1 MLNVFNILTIIITN
15 IKTNSVIFT
24 IFAKSIKKP
33 EMKHQLQQK
42 FNEIY
47 HKEAQHAYF
56 SPGRVNLIGEHIDY
70 NGGLVMPCAITFGTY
85 LLINPNQDN
94 VFRFR
99 SLNFEE
105 NVEVPVQASY
115 QKDGDGWFNFPLGV
129 IEHFTKDGH
138 KITGLDMLFFGDIPI
153 GAGLSSSA
161 SIEVVTAYAL
171 NDLFN
176 AGYDKLELVKIAK
189 SVENRFMGLN
199 CGIMDQFAVAFGEK
213 DKAIVL
219 NCDTLEYNIVDSNLG
234 NYVLAII
241 NTNKSRKLVE
251 SKYNER
257 VEECQTAL
265 KALKKE
271 LNIDYLC
278 EIDTATF
285 DKHKNLIT
293 DEVVRKRAQHV
304 VEENDRVKLAADAL
318 AANNLAG
325 FGKLMYA
332 SHDSLR
338 SLYEVSGKELD
349 TVVEYA
355 KTNPQVAGARM
366 TGAGFGGCAIAL
378 VHQAAFDA
386 FSKELEAY
394 YTDKIGYAPSV
405 YQSLIGDGVG
415 TLLVSSEA

>member
-105 NVEVPVQASY
+105 NVEVPVQVSY

-265 KALKKE
+265 KTLKKE

-394 YTDKIGYAPSV
+394 YIDKIGYAPSV
-405 YQSLIGDGVG
+405 YQSLIGNGVG